1 MSVKRQQGNGDQ
13 KDLFDEA
20 LKASLRHGATGD
32 GGTGSGACAE
42 PQASTAWEQQRALT
56 QTLMEEVAGSANL
69 NQAFKRV
76 KANKGSAGVDGM
88 TVVDLKA
95 WIAVNREGLIA
106 ALLDGSYQPKTVR
119 GVEIPKPGGGMRP
132 PSPEATKPPKGG
144 SRAIA
149 QVGIPTVVDRL
160 VQQAI
165 LQVLEPI
172 LDPTFSA
179 SSFGFRPGKSA
190 HQALAQAQGY
200 IADGRGIVVD
210 IDLEKFFDRVN
221 HDVLMARLARRVGDK
236 RLLKIVRRFLQAGM
250 MQGGVR
256 IERHEGTPQGGPLSP
271 LLANLLLDD
280 LDKELERRG
289 HRFCRYADDC
299 NIYVASEAAGER
311 VMASVVAFLE
321 SKLRLKVNRTKSAV
335 APVGERSF
343 LGHRLLRG
351 GGLGLAPKSLSRAKE
366 RLRQLTRRNRG
377 IALERMIGE
386 VNSFT
391 TGWVTYFRHAACKTA
406 LSELDEWLRRKLRC
420 VRLKQCKRPKPT
432 ADFLVKLGVPAKRAW
447 LLALS
452 GKGWWRVSGSPP
464 AHEAMTLQWFKG
476 SGLISLS
483 DHYAVLQPTGN
494 RRVR

>member
-1 MSVKRQQGNGDQ
+1 
-13 KDLFDEA
+13 LF
-20 LKASLRHGATGD
+20 
-32 GGTGSGACAE
+32 
-42 PQASTAWEQQRALT
+42 ALT
-56 QTLMEEVAGSANL
+56 
-69 NQAFKRV
+69 R
-76 KANKGSAGVDGM
+76 
-88 TVVDLKA
+88 LKA

-119 GVEIPKPGGGMRP
+119 GVEIPKPGGGMR
-132 PSPEATKPPKGG
+132 
-144 SRAIA
+144 
-149 QVGIPTVVDRL
+149 QLGIPTVVDRL